1 MTTLRALLLRHRALA
16 FGLLALALVM
26 KALVPA
32 GMMVGSDSRILTV
45 QICDGYADAAH
56 AVVIAVKGQPHS
68 DKAAPDHQA
77 CPFASLVLA
86 GLGGADPIQLVLA
99 LVFAIA
105 LGLAAAP
112 APVARRLPHLRP
124 PLRGPPLPA

>member
-1 MTTLRALLLRHRALA
+1 MNALRALLLRHRALA
-16 FGLLALALVM
+16 FGLLACALVM

-32 GMMVGSDSRILTV
+32 GTMLASDSRTLTV
-45 QICDGYADAAH
+45 QICDGYVDAAH
-56 AVVIAVKGQPHS
+56 AVVIAVKGQPHA

-77 CPFASLVLA
+77 CPFASLALA
-86 GLGGADPIQLVLA
+86 GLGGADPIQLALA
-99 LVFAIA
+99 LAFAVM

-112 APVARRLPHLRP
+112 ALVLRHIPHLRP